1 MTTKDFIINTAI
13 ICLCVLGV
21 LGVLGSVIGGCI
33 YLVTENNRQYYET
46 MNQCI
51 ASGGT
56 FVPTKGDSSSAA
68 CIRR

>member
-1 MTTKDFIINTAI
+1 MTTKDLINTAI
-13 ICLCVLGV
+13 ICLCFLGV
-21 LGVLGSVIGGCI
+21 AASGIGGCT
-33 YLVTENNRQYYET
+33 YLAAENNRQDYET
-46 MNQCI
+46 MNQCN